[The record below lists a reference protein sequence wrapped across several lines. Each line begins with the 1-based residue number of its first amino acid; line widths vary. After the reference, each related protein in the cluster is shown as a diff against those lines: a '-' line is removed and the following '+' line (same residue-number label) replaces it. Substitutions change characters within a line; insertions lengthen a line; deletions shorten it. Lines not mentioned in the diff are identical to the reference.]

1 MWRIAMLTTAIGM
14 LMSVNGQVKADSL
27 PPAVAGGSVE
37 GTISKVD
44 AVSGTIQISSGLLGL
59 VGKTLQLSEDTL
71 VKIGDREA
79 SLTEISE
86 GSKVTAFYET
96 RNRKYIATYIDLVPK
111 FRMPE
116 RPFNVDPRI
125 AL

>member
-1 MWRIAMLTTAIGM
+1 
-14 LMSVNGQVKADSL
+14 MSVNGQVKADSL